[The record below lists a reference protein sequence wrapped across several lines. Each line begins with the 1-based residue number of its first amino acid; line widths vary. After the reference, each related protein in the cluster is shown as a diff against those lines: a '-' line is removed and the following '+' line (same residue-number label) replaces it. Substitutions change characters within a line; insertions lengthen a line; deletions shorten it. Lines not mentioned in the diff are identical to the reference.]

1 MAVDQQ
7 ESDQLPRFWDHKPFW
22 CQPWTIVLSGIGA
35 VAGSWGLLARWWITA
50 PLALLVLA
58 WWWLFLILVPE
69 AYQRQT
75 EAERVVRPSEDP
87 QNSGLSG

>member
-58 WWWLFLILVPE
+58 WWWLFLILVPG
-69 AYQRQT
+69 AYQQQAEAET
-75 EAERVVRPSEDP
+75 EARQGEDERSKLP
-87 QNSGLSG
+87 G